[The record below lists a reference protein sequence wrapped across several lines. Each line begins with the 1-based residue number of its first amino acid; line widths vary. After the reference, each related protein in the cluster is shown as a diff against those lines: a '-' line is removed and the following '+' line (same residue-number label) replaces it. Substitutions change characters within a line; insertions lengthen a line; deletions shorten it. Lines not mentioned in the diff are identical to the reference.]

1 MRLDIYLKQTGLI
14 KKRSE
19 AKRACENQ
27 QVILINVEPKKVA
40 KASQSVHI
48 GECFQI
54 ELENRLIKIEILRI
68 PIRTPSRKDRARFF
82 RLIDEQH
89 NDSFSDLSF

>member
-14 KKRSE
+14 KKRSD

-27 QVILINVEPKKVA
+27 RVILINVEPKKIA

-54 ELENRLIKIEILRI
+54 ELENRLMKIEVLRI
-68 PIRTPSRKDRARFF
+68 PVRTPSKKNRASFF

-89 NDSFSDLSF
+89 IDSFSDLSF